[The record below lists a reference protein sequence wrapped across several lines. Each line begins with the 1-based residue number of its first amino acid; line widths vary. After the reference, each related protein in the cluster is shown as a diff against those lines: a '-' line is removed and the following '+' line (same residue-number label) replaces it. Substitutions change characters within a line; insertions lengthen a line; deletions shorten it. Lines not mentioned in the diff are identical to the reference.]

1 MPRRARKP
9 KEEYNRM
16 QAQLRYLG
24 VDVSKDTLVV
34 AFERNRWQFP
44 NSKEGY
50 AKLIGQL
57 QKQAGTVHVVCEAT
71 GPYHLPMCLALQEAG
86 LPVTVANPAWIKYF
100 GRSEGVL
107 AKSDPID
114 ATLIE
119 RYANARRPAADAP
132 FRREQIGLTEL
143 VNHRAQ
149 LVDSKRALLN
159 MRAQVLDRTAAKE
172 IDRAIAALERC
183 IEAAERRM
191 KEKIEADPIW
201 SAKLGVLT
209 SVEGVG
215 FITATVLLAK
225 MPELGLLN
233 RAQCAA
239 LAGLAPYD
247 NESGTFTGQRSIC
260 GGRSEVRRA
269 LYMAAVSAARHN
281 AVLRGF
287 YERLIQAKKPF
298 KVAITAVMRK
308 LLVYLNS
315 LLKAAA
321 MDRGSDLSI
330 IAPV

>member
-1 MPRRARKP
+1 
-9 KEEYNRM
+9 
-16 QAQLRYLG
+16 
-24 VDVSKDTLVV
+24 
-34 AFERNRWQFP
+34 
-44 NSKEGY
+44 
-50 AKLIGQL
+50 
-57 QKQAGTVHVVCEAT
+57 
-71 GPYHLPMCLALQEAG
+71 
-86 LPVTVANPAWIKYF
+86 
-100 GRSEGVL
+100 
-107 AKSDPID
+107 
-114 ATLIE
+114 
-119 RYANARRPAADAP
+119 
-132 FRREQIGLTEL
+132 
-143 VNHRAQ
+143 
-149 LVDSKRALLN
+149 

-215 FITATVLLAK
+215 FVTATVLLAK

-298 KVAITAVMRK
+298 KSR
-308 LLVYLNS
+308 S
-315 LLKAAA
+315 
-321 MDRGSDLSI
+321 
-330 IAPV
+330 PP